1 MLTEQAIEF
10 EQRCAEDVGETYAE
24 QEIAAFARPIRSVIF
39 VTTFNVAACKLREYE
54 KMKPLIQY
62 CGWCLLAS
70 IASQPALAGDSLGN
84 RGNDP
89 FFQISK
95 AIPQCPTPLG
105 PLETEQEW
113 LAESHYRIERGNS
126 CWVEG
131 RCRLSNAYRYDA
143 EIAEAVQR
151 RLSTINPATHWR
163 EQSSLWLM
171 LQRRFIYVQGC
182 ISPGFDKDKFLSEL
196 AKTADVDEVID
207 NMTTDPK
214 ADPLPYKTLT
224 AP

>member
-1 MLTEQAIEF
+1 M
-10 EQRCAEDVGETYAE
+10 
-24 QEIAAFARPIRSVIF
+24 
-39 VTTFNVAACKLREYE
+39 TFNVAAWELREYK

-62 CGWCLLAS
+62 CAWCLLALALV
-70 IASQPALAGDSLGN
+70 ASQSALADDSLSN

-113 LAESHYRIERGNS
+113 LAEGHYRIERGNS

-182 ISPGFDKDKFLSEL
+182 VSPGFDKDKFLSEL
-196 AKTADVDEVID
+196 AKTADVDQVID

-214 ADPLPYKTLT
+214 ANPLPYKALADPLK

>member
-1 MLTEQAIEF
+1 MRSLI
-10 EQRCAEDVGETYAE
+10 RR
-24 QEIAAFARPIRSVIF
+24 FAP
-39 VTTFNVAACKLREYE
+39 
-54 KMKPLIQY
+54 
-62 CGWCLLAS
+62 CLLACLVS
-70 IASQPALAGDSLGN
+70 HSALADDLRSN
-84 RGNDP
+84 HGNDP

-95 AIPQCPTPLG
+95 AIPACPTPLG

-113 LAESHYRIERGNS
+113 VNEAHYRIERGNS

-151 RLSTINPATHWR
+151 RLSTINMTTHWR

-182 ISPGFDKDKFLSEL
+182 VSATFDKAKFLSEL
-196 AKTADVDEVID
+196 AKTADVDQVID
-207 NMTTDPK
+207 NMTTDPGAK
-214 ADPLPYKTLT
+214 PLPYPLK

>member
-1 MLTEQAIEF
+1 MRSLLQH
-10 EQRCAEDVGETYAE
+10 
-24 QEIAAFARPIRSVIF
+24 FA
-39 VTTFNVAACKLREYE
+39 
-54 KMKPLIQY
+54 
-62 CGWCLLAS
+62 WCLLVS
-70 IASQPALAGDSLGN
+70 IASQPALADDLRSN

-95 AIPQCPTPLG
+95 AIPECPIPLG

-113 LAESHYRIERGNS
+113 VNEAHYRIERGNS

-151 RLSTINPATHWR
+151 RLSTINIATHWR
-163 EQSSLWLM
+163 EQSSLWLT

-182 ISPGFDKDKFLSEL
+182 VSPDFDKTKFLFEL
-196 AKTADVDEVID
+196 AKTADVDKVID
-207 NMTTDPK
+207 NMTTDPAAK
-214 ADPLPYKTLT
+214 LLPYPSK

>member
-1 MLTEQAIEF
+1 M
-10 EQRCAEDVGETYAE
+10 
-24 QEIAAFARPIRSVIF
+24 RS
-39 VTTFNVAACKLREYE
+39 
-54 KMKPLIQY
+54 LIQRFA
-62 CGWCLLAS
+62 WCLLAS
-70 IASQPALAGDSLGN
+70 IWSHPALADDLRSN

-89 FFQISK
+89 FFQIST
-95 AIPQCPTPLG
+95 AIPGCPTPLG

-113 LAESHYRIERGNS
+113 VNEAHYRIERGNS

-151 RLSTINPATHWR
+151 RLSTINMTTHWR

-182 ISPGFDKDKFLSEL
+182 VSPDFDKSKFLAEL
-196 AKTADVDEVID
+196 AKTADVDKVID
-207 NMTTDPK
+207 NMTTDPGAK
-214 ADPLPYKTLT
+214 PLPYAVK